1 MNDKLLSIYLNDH
14 LAGAAAGSELVK
26 RALSSNEGTAYGTFL
41 AELARHIDEDKA
53 TLASLM
59 NTLGITQD
67 RVKQSG
73 AWLVEKIGRLK
84 LNGQLTGYSP
94 LSRLIELEGL
104 RLGVEGK
111 LCLWKTLQDVAN
123 QDSRL
128 AVTDFDDLI
137 RRAETQ
143 IAGLE
148 KHRQDAGIEALT

>member
-14 LAGAAAGSELVK
+14 LAGAEAGFELAK
-26 RALSSNEGTAYGTFL
+26 RALSNNQGTAYGTFL
-41 AELARHIDEDKA
+41 AELVRDIEEDKA
-53 TLASLM
+53 TLAELM
-59 NTLGITQD
+59 DNLGIAQD
-67 RVKQSG
+67 RVKQTA
-73 AWLVEKIGRLK
+73 AWVAERIGRLK

-111 LCLWKTLQDVAN
+111 LCLWKTLSDIAN

-128 AVTDFDDLI
+128 AVADFEELI
-137 RRAETQ
+137 RRAQNQ
-143 IAGLE
+143 IDGLE